1 MTIRIAIIGYGK
13 IARDQHC
20 PSIAADPRYELVAIA
35 TTSGDPG
42 LGLPFFPTPAEMYR
56 EMAGKLD
63 AVAICTPPSV
73 RYAIARD
80 ALAAGIA
87 ALLEKPPAA
96 TLGEIEALEAFARA
110 QKRALYAA
118 WHSQHAAAV
127 PRAAELLAGQEVSAL
142 AIEWREDV
150 RKWHPGQEW
159 VWEPA
164 GFGIF
169 DPGINALSIA
179 TRILPE
185 PLFVRE
191 AKLLVPANKQSPIAA
206 TLDFVGDRRRA
217 EMDWRHETG
226 EEWTIRIET
235 RAGSVLELSEGGA
248 RLAVDGAPQ
257 QISGIGEYPS
267 IYDHFAGL
275 VAANRCEVDREP
287 LRIVADAYLVA
298 RREFVEPFR
307 WERVAGGAEAAATA

>member
-1 MTIRIAIIGYGK
+1 MTIRIAIVGYGK

-42 LGLPFFPTPAEMYR
+42 LGLPFFATPAELYR

-80 ALAAGIA
+80 ALAAGLA
-87 ALLEKPPAA
+87 VLLEKPPAA
-96 TLGEIEALEAFARA
+96 TLGEIEALERFARA
-110 QKRALYAA
+110 QHRALYAA

-127 PRAAELLAGQEVSAL
+127 PRAAELLAGQEVAAL
-142 AIEWREDV
+142 AIDWREDV
-150 RKWHPGQEW
+150 RKWHPGQDW
-159 VWEPA
+159 VWAPA
-164 GFGIF
+164 GFGVF

-179 TRILPE
+179 TRILPM

-191 AKLLVPANKQSPIAA
+191 ARLLVPANRQSPIAA
-206 TLDFVGDRRRA
+206 SLVFVGDKRRV
-217 EMDWRHETG
+217 ELDWRHETG

-235 RAGSVLELSEGGA
+235 KAGAILELSEGGA
-248 RLAVDGAPQ
+248 KLALDGAAQPV
-257 QISGIGEYPS
+257 SGPGEYPS
-267 IYDHFAGL
+267 IYDHFASL
-275 VAANRCEVDREP
+275 VAADRYEVDREP
-287 LRIVADAYLVA
+287 LRIVADAFLVGA
-298 RREFVEPFR
+298 REAVAPFH
-307 WERVAGGAEAAATA
+307 WKRVDGAGDPT